1 MKNLKYLHISK
12 GVALLLGFIL
22 SLAFEA
28 YSQYTFT
35 SSATANV
42 SSINSG
48 SQFTYVFNYSTA
60 GNTTTGINVVAETTL
75 PDNLV
80 PFNESNFNSNVI
92 FPSSQITS
100 VTYNSLTKKVTATF
114 INPLPAGV
122 TGQFELKLKYLNGT
136 TPNGY
141 APDLFTKITFDNP
154 GGPVFSDTLN
164 IIANSSN
171 KFTLSKIKNSGG
183 AINDLSIFRLNISS
197 SGSGSA
203 ALKLF
208 NPILRDTLPLGVEFV
223 EATSFSGSNP
233 PTYDPLTRIVT
244 WTWTAGEFQTNYS
257 GTAYLSVRYLQPTYQ
272 IGLNACNSATLNG
285 DIPVLP
291 FGNQANNAKTGS
303 VCFPIESPDPEVI
316 CNGGGITAATA
327 NWMDKHVLP
336 GTSGNSFSNGWVN
349 SGNTE
354 IDSISLTYQIDKS
367 VDVSVIR
374 IGRLVDG
381 LARTG
386 RDTVQIR
393 YKTNLNPAY
402 TFQGTHIITADK
414 NVTISLPSGE
424 YLTEVN
430 FVIYSKLPIGGSQ
443 SFTYQGTT
451 RTAVLGA
458 KDGSPIVEGITYL
471 PLNVG
476 DDGTVIYNTSQGK
489 YYYNGIETNYS
500 NCSGLAEIMIPR
512 PVFNS
517 PSKTITN
524 GSSFKASDTINYR
537 FSVQL
542 GGNVMATNVVIVDT
556 LDPRLTYVPGSS
568 SITIGLFTIVPIVN
582 GQTLVWN
589 LGNLPANGTTYTI
602 NFKAV
607 IAPGTPAASI
617 PNSIKIYADDPS
629 IFPRGTGDNES
640 STVVT
645 AIALIAYKGQNGCDP
660 GFVYYPINASTKE
673 GDLINYKITVKNQ
686 GNVAAKDL
694 TLIDVFPFI
703 GDNRGSQWF
712 ANLVG
717 PVELEDPSSVL
728 YYNTVPNP
736 CYADFT
742 PAVNPSGCSAPNW
755 SLTPPVNITSVT
767 AIKIVRTTNLPALD
781 SIVFNW
787 PMRVPVGTP
796 ANLIMNNTIYYQVS
810 RADLP
815 GTTGRLLPAAPN
827 QVGMITNCAPL
838 LGSLGNYVWIDLN
851 KNGLQDE
858 PTNLGLNGVKVYL
871 YGAGPDNQIGGGD
884 DLLLDSTFTGNDFT
898 GNPGYYKFVDLPS
911 GNYYVKFQTQYEQF
925 YLTPTHNQNAQLDG
939 NNDANNNGISGL
951 VTINALGSGVDK
963 DNPTIDAGYYPIGSL
978 GNYVWRDLNANGLQD
993 EPSNLGINGKKV
1005 YLYKDNGSGFEVIDS
1020 AVTAN
1025 DALGNPGYYNFIIEL
1040 SGNYRV
1046 KFPTGGLTTQN
1057 NAAGVNGNSDANT
1070 TTGFTS
1076 TIVMNLIGT
1085 GVAVNNP
1092 TIDAGYV
1099 CSNTSSFND
1108 AYICSGSSYLFNGT
1122 TYTAAGNYFAILP
1135 NAEGCDS
1142 TANLTLH
1149 VIDYPSSLF
1158 IVNNGNQC
1166 VNSNSYTFTV
1176 QHPQAHVLYKIN
1188 YGNGNKDSSYLT
1200 SFNYTY
1206 AINGGYTVQLLAQ
1219 DTLAGCST
1227 QSSITTSVLPRPVP
1241 SLWQNDT
1248 ARCLGGN
1255 VFTFQNFSTVPG
1267 GTLGNVTWYFG
1278 DGTDTTVLG
1287 NAPVFRRYE
1296 TAGTFQIVAKV
1307 SSTDNC
1313 LAFDTLQVR
1322 VRPGPVAAF
1331 SLNQNGCCGDI
1342 TVTNNSQNATVC
1354 EWTFASLSGNYLFTC
1369 TYTTNTFNVNLT
1381 PGTYRV
1387 RLIAKGDGDCVD
1399 TSEVLYTVLSKPSA
1413 VFAYT
1418 VNACASQVQFH
1429 SYSFGSNQYI
1439 WDFGDP
1445 LSGVNNS
1452 SSIQNPSHLFSGP
1465 GTYLVK
1471 LIVGNGSG
1479 CFDTI
1484 SRAVI
1489 IDPGTG
1495 ITPTASFTHSLV
1507 SGSCTQK
1514 VKFTSTS
1521 SLASSVIWLFHD
1533 GSMASEAV
1541 VNKTYSTPGTYT
1553 VKLVAISS
1561 TQCVDTLSQ
1570 TIVISGSS
1578 NGPVALFNAD
1588 EPIQCLV
1595 GNSYNFNNT
1604 STYIGAG
1611 WNTNYQWDFGDGTFD
1626 NSNTFAFNK
1635 VYTLP
1640 GTYTVRLIAIGS
1652 NGCRDT
1658 AYQLIHVKESAVA
1671 DFSTGNTCGT
1681 KIQITNTS
1689 INSLGNYWNMGDGGA
1704 LCHDSTSFSH
1714 TYNTPGYYTVTMV
1727 NVAENG
1733 CIDSIQKG
1741 IIVNDGDLPV
1751 PSFTYSVNA
1760 CSNAIQFNN
1769 TSENGGSYIW
1779 NFGDGS
1785 PIDSTTAPI
1794 HGYASSGT
1802 YNVQLTAYL
1811 GAGCSA
1817 SITQSITAPQWS
1829 GIYPPKADYGY
1840 YVEPCTNT
1848 ITATG
1853 NAIGNVS
1860 SHKWLWDG
1868 VLIGWGPSI
1877 VVPNPSVGGHTLS
1890 YVVGNAI
1897 CFDTISKYFHIQENP
1912 VAGFELNS
1920 NTCSNTIMVTNASK
1934 NANSYY
1940 WDFGVSTL
1948 TNDTAVGATAI
1959 YTYANNGTYTIRLIA
1974 KDLYGCADTAMQSVI
1989 MTREFNANIANFTF
2003 DNSLCNCECQNKVK
2017 FENLTMGSNLIYY
2030 WTFGDGSSSVKASP
2044 TKGFGS
2050 AGIYQVTLVSIDSVG
2065 CMSSLTKP
2073 VEVFNGVNGPSAS
2086 FNTDYQVQCLDN
2098 NNFNFYNT
2106 STYMGSGWINKYY
2119 WYFGDGT
2126 MDSSNTFIFNKKYTS
2141 AGNYIVTLVAVG
2153 AEGCR
2158 DTMSMFIQVRD
2169 LPCTGV
2175 LKFVNLQDGSNWNI
2189 DPKLGDGGILNS
2201 VQSNVKTANFTMY
2214 PNPNLGNFSLQ
2225 LTEVWTEPITLS
2237 ILDVLGKEIFQQT
2250 FIPMGKN
2257 KIDINLEGISDGTYL
2272 IKLSSENYQY
2282 RDQKFVVI
2290 R

>member
-1 MKNLKYLHISK
+1 MRNIKKT
-12 GVALLLGFIL
+12 LLNRAMLTLVVIL
-22 SLAFEA
+22 NFAFSA
-28 YSQYTFT
+28 FSQYIFT
-35 SSATANV
+35 SSGNANV
-42 SSINSG
+42 ATINSG
-48 SQFTYVFNYSTA
+48 NQFTYVFNYSTA

-75 PDNLV
+75 PDNMV

-100 VTYNSLTKKVTATF
+100 VTYNSSTKKVTTTF

-122 TGQFELKLKYLNGT
+122 TGQYEIKLKYLNGT

-141 APDLFTKITFDNP
+141 APDLFTKVTFDNP
-154 GGPVFSDTLN
+154 GGPVFSDTIN
-164 IIANSSN
+164 IVASSSN
-171 KFTLSKIKNSGG
+171 KFALTKIKNSGG

-197 SGSGSA
+197 PGSGSA

-208 NPILRDTLPLGVEFV
+208 NPVLRDTLPLGVEFV

-233 PTYDPLTRIVT
+233 PSYDPLTRIVT

-257 GTAYLSVRYLQPTYQ
+257 GTAYLSVRYLQPTFQ
-272 IGLNACNSATLNG
+272 IGNNACNSATLSG
-285 DIPVLP
+285 EIPVLP
-291 FGNQANNAKTGS
+291 FGNQSISSKTGA
-303 VCFPIESPDPEVI
+303 VCFPIESPSPEVI

-327 NWMDKHVLP
+327 NWMNKHVLP

-349 SGNTE
+349 TGNTE
-354 IDSISLTYQIDKS
+354 IDSVSLTYQIDKS
-367 VDVSVIR
+367 VDVSVVR

-393 YKTNLNPAY
+393 YKTNLNSNY

-414 NVTISLPSGE
+414 NVSINLPVGE
-424 YLTEVN
+424 YLTELN
-430 FVIYSKLPIGGSQ
+430 FIIYSKLPIGGSQ

-451 RTAVLGA
+451 RTSVLGA
-458 KDGSPIVEGITYL
+458 KDGSPITEGLTYL

-476 DDGTVIYNTSQGK
+476 DDGTVIYNNSQGK
-489 YYYNGIETNYS
+489 FYYNGVATNYAS
-500 NCSGLAEIMIPR
+500 CNGEAEIMIPR

-542 GGNVMATNVVIVDT
+542 GGNVTATNVVVVDT

-617 PNSIKIYADDPS
+617 PNSIKIYADDPA

-640 STVVT
+640 TSVVT

-660 GFVYYPINASTKE
+660 GFVYYPVNASTKE
-673 GDLINYKITVKNQ
+673 GDLITYKITVKNQ

-717 PVELEDPSSVL
+717 PVELEDPASTL

-755 SLTPPVNITSVT
+755 SLTPPANITSVT
-767 AIKIVRTTNLPALD
+767 AIKIVRNINLLALD

-838 LGSLGNYVWIDLN
+838 LGSLGDYVWIDLN

-858 PTNLGLNGVKVYL
+858 PANLGLNGVKVYL
-871 YGAGPDNQIGGGD
+871 YGAGPNNVIGGGD
-884 DLLLDSTFTGNDFT
+884 DILLDSTFTGNNFS
-898 GNPGYYKFVDLPS
+898 GQPGYYKFVDLPS
-911 GNYYVKFQTQYEQF
+911 GKYYVKFQTSYEQF
-925 YLTPTHNQNAQLDG
+925 LLVPTNDQHPQTNG
-939 NNDANNNGISGL
+939 NNDADATGTSGL
-951 VTINALGSGVDK
+951 VTIDAGGAGIDR
-963 DNPTIDAGYYPIGSL
+963 DNFTIDAGYYPIGSL

-993 EPSNLGINGKKV
+993 EPYNQGINGKKI
-1005 YLYKDNGSGFEVIDS
+1005 YLYKDNGLGFVLVDS
-1020 AVTAN
+1020 TVTAN
-1025 DALGNPGYYNFIIEL
+1025 DGSGNPGYYNFVIET

-1046 KFPTGGLTTQN
+1046 KFPTPGLTSQN
-1057 NAAGVNGNSDANT
+1057 AAAGVNGNSDANIS
-1070 TTGFTS
+1070 TGFTS
-1076 TIVMNLIGT
+1076 TIVMNLIST

-1092 TIDAGYV
+1092 TIDAGYI
-1099 CSNTSSFND
+1099 CSPSASYND
-1108 AYICSGSSYLFNGT
+1108 AYICAGSSLTFNGT
-1122 TYTAAGNYFAILP
+1122 TYTSAGNYFAILP

-1149 VIDYPSSLF
+1149 VISYPSSVF
-1158 IVNNGNQC
+1158 TVNNGSQC
-1166 VNSNSYTFTV
+1166 ENSNSYSFNV
-1176 QHPQAHVLYKIN
+1176 QSPQTHVFYKIN
-1188 YGNGNKDSSYLT
+1188 YGNGVQDSGFNST
-1200 SFNYTY
+1200 FNYVY
-1206 AINGGYTVQLLAQ
+1206 PVNGAYTVEIIAR
-1219 DTLAGCST
+1219 DTLAGCIT
-1227 QSSITTSVLPRPVP
+1227 NSSITTSVLPKPVP

-1255 VFTFQNFSTVPG
+1255 IFTFQNYSTVPG
-1267 GTLGNVTWYFG
+1267 GSLVNTTWYFG
-1278 DGTDTTVLG
+1278 DGDDTTVVG
-1287 NAPVFRRYE
+1287 DAPVMHQYAS
-1296 TAGTFQIVAKV
+1296 AGTFQIVAAL
-1307 SSTDNC
+1307 SSNNGC
-1313 LAFDTLQVR
+1313 VAYDTLSVR

-1331 SLNQNGCCGDI
+1331 NLNQNGCCGDI

-1399 TSEVLYTVLSKPSA
+1399 TMEVLYNVLSKPSA

-1418 VNACASQVQFH
+1418 VNACASQVQFN
-1429 SYSFGSNQYI
+1429 SYSFGSNQYN

-1452 SSIQNPSHLFSGP
+1452 SNSQNPSHLFSGP
-1465 GTYLVK
+1465 GSYLVK

-1484 SRAVI
+1484 SRTVLV
-1489 IDPGTG
+1489 DPGTG
-1495 ITPTASFTHSLV
+1495 ITPTASFSYNLV
-1507 SGSCTQK
+1507 PGSCTQK

-1521 SLASSVIWLFHD
+1521 SLANSVVWLFPD
-1533 GSMASEAV
+1533 GTMSSDFEV
-1541 VNKTYSTPGTYT
+1541 SKTFPSAGSYL
-1553 VKLVAISS
+1553 VRLVAISS

-1578 NGPVALFNAD
+1578 NGPVAMFNAD
-1588 EPIQCLV
+1588 EPIQCLA

-1604 STYIGAG
+1604 STFIGAG
-1611 WNTNYQWDFGDGTFD
+1611 WNTNYQWSFGDGTFD
-1626 NSNTFAFNK
+1626 NVNTFAFNK
-1635 VYTLP
+1635 VYTVP
-1640 GTYTVRLIAIGS
+1640 GTYMVRLIAIGS

-1658 AYQLIHVKESAVA
+1658 AYQLVHVKESSIA

-1681 KIQITNTS
+1681 QIHITNTS
-1689 INSLGNYWNMGDGGA
+1689 LNSLGNYWNMGDGGA

-1714 TYNTPGYYTVTMV
+1714 TYNTPGYYVVTMV

-1733 CIDSIQKG
+1733 CIDTLRRG
-1741 IIVNDGDLPV
+1741 IIVNEGDLPV
-1751 PSFTYSVNA
+1751 PSFSYSVNS

-1769 TSENGGSYIW
+1769 TSINGGSYVW

-1785 PIDSTTAPI
+1785 PVDSTTAPI
-1794 HGYASSGT
+1794 HGYVSSGT

-1811 GAGCSA
+1811 GVGCSA
-1817 SITQSITAPQWS
+1817 TITQSITAPQWS
-1829 GIYPPKADYGY
+1829 GIYPPKAHYGY

-1853 NAIGNVS
+1853 NAIGNVN
-1860 SHKWLWDG
+1860 SHVWLWDG
-1868 VLIGWGPSI
+1868 NIIGWGPSI
-1877 VVPNPSVGGHTLS
+1877 IIPNPSIGGHSLS
-1890 YVVGNAI
+1890 YVVGNGI
-1897 CFDTISKYFHIQENP
+1897 CSDTISRYFHIQDNP
-1912 VAGFELNS
+1912 VAGFEVNS
-1920 NTCSNTIMVTNASK
+1920 NSCSNTILVNNASK
-1934 NANSYY
+1934 NANSYF
-1940 WDFGVSTL
+1940 WDFGVSSL
-1948 TNDTAVGATAI
+1948 LNDTAVGASAT
-1959 YTYANNGTYTIRLIA
+1959 YTYANNGTFTIRLIA
-1974 KDLYGCADTAMQSVI
+1974 KDLYGCADTAEQSVI
-1989 MTREFNANIANFTF
+1989 MTRAFNSHVANFTF
-2003 DNSLCNCECQNKVK
+2003 DNSLCDCDCQNKVK
-2017 FENLTMGSNLIYY
+2017 FDNLTTGSNLIYF
-2030 WTFGDGSSSVKASP
+2030 WTFGDGATSTQASP
-2044 TKGFGS
+2044 SKGYGS
-2050 AGIYQVTLVSIDSVG
+2050 AGTYQVTLVSIDSVG

-2073 VEVFNGVNGPSAS
+2073 VDVYGGVNGPSAS

-2126 MDSSNTFIFNKKYTS
+2126 MDSSNTFIFNKKYTA
-2141 AGNYIVTLVAVG
+2141 AGNYVVTLVAVS
-2153 AEGCR
+2153 ADGCR
-2158 DTMSMFIQVRD
+2158 DTTSMYIQVRS
-2169 LPCTGV
+2169 LPCAGV
-2175 LKFVNLQDGSNWNI
+2175 LKFVNLQDGTNWNV
-2189 DPKLGDGGILNS
+2189 DPRLGDGGLLNS
-2201 VQSNVKTANFTMY
+2201 VQAIKEIGTISVF
-2214 PNPNLGNFSLQ
+2214 PNPNSGNFTIQ
-2225 LTEVWTEPITLS
+2225 LKEFLFEPITITITDIVGKVIYQSTYEPAGKDKLDLS
-2237 ILDVLGKEIFQQT
+2237 
-2250 FIPMGKN
+2250 
-2257 KIDINLEGISDGTYL
+2257 LESASDGTYM
-2272 IKLSSENYQY
+2272 IQMRGETRQY
-2282 RDQKFVVI
+2282 RDQKFVI
-2290 R
+2290 IH